1 MAAEKQGNALDLAN
15 KIADGDAHISKN
27 NMRTYKAD
35 GVEITWEV
43 EYEPVSRDP
52 ASDLER
58 VASIIDAVIVDEK
71 TFVGCFGAAKLDE
84 FKADPIGWAQ
94 LEFGG
99 DLSRLAK
106 GGD

>member
-1 MAAEKQGNALDLAN
+1 M
-15 KIADGDAHISKN
+15 H
-27 NMRTYKAD
+27 TYKAD

-52 ASDLER
+52 AAELEP
-58 VASIIDAVIVDEK
+58 VASILDAVIFDKEAFVD
-71 TFVGCFGAAKLDE
+71 CFGADE
-84 FKADPIGWAQ
+84 LEDFQADPIGWAQ